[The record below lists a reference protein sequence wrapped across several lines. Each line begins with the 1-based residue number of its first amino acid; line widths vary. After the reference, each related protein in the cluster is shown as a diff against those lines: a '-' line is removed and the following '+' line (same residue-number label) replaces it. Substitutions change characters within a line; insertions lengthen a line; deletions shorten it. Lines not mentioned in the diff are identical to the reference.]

1 MNFVAIDFETA
12 NEKRN
17 SPCSIGIVV
26 VKGSKI
32 IEKVYYLIK
41 PKEMRF
47 MPINIGIHDIRPYM
61 VKDELEFDKVWEKI
75 KHYFQDSLVIA
86 HNASFDMSVLRNTLK
101 FYNIEMPS
109 FQYICTM
116 KLSKNFYNNIDN
128 SRLSTVNNFLGYKF
142 QHHDALADAM
152 ACGNIL
158 LNISKELGS
167 NDINEISKLVGVTL
181 GRVNGN
187 EYKPSS
193 TKGRILKRSSR
204 QAPRKNKNILE
215 SFNLKAFK
223 DKVVVFTGGLSSMTR
238 FEATILVRKLNG
250 TVGSSVT
257 KKTTYLV
264 TNTKDIVNL
273 NMDEM
278 SNKLKRAVVLKKN
291 GQNIKF
297 LDEETFLE
305 KCKEK

>member
-1 MNFVAIDFETA
+1 MNFIAIDFETA

-47 MPINIGIHDIRPYM
+47 MPINIGIHGIRPHM
-61 VKDELEFDKVWEKI
+61 VKDELEFDKVWGKI

-101 FYNIEMPS
+101 LYNIEMPN
-109 FQYICTM
+109 FQYICTI

-128 SRLSTVNNFLGYKF
+128 ARLSTVNNFLGYKF

-181 GRVNGN
+181 GCLNENG
-187 EYKPSS
+187 YRPSS
-193 TKGRILKRSSR
+193 AKGRILKRSSR
-204 QAPRKNKNILE
+204 QAPRENKNILE

-223 DKVVVFTGGLSSMTR
+223 DEVVVFTGGLASMTR
-238 FEATILVRKLNG
+238 LEATILVRKLNG
-250 TVGSSVT
+250 MVGSSVT
-257 KKTTYLV
+257 KKTTYLI
-264 TNTKDIVNL
+264 TNAKDIEDL
-273 NMDEM
+273 NREEM
-278 SNKLKRAVVLKKN
+278 SNKLKRAVDLKKK

-297 LDEETFLE
+297 LNEEVFLK